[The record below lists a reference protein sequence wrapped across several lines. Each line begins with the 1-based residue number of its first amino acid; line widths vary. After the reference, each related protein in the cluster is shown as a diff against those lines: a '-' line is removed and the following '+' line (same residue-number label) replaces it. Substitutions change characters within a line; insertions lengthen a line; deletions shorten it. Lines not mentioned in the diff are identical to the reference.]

1 MSPGFSNFSSI
12 AKGQVIATSNNEQ
25 IKSRKASTIF
35 MPLYQSKG
43 SDGYFLVQRTPKL
56 FLSLSAFLRR
66 YQVDRIFPILPGV
79 KWASAQKDSTIVNLK
94 TARFIP
100 RPLFH
105 LFGYR
110 SKQKEKSYLYIRNR
124 EYRSRK
130 SEYLQENWCK
140 ISSNNTSKK

>member
-1 MSPGFSNFSSI
+1 
-12 AKGQVIATSNNEQ
+12 
-25 IKSRKASTIF
+25 

-56 FLSLSAFLRR
+56 FLNLSAFLRR

-79 KWASAQKDSTIVNLK
+79 KWASAQKDSMIVNLK
-94 TARFIP
+94 TARFIA

-110 SKQKEKSYLYIRNR
+110 SKQKEKSYLYIKNR